1 MSSPTSSAV
10 SGTTLARQLM
20 GNGFVLSSDNRSS
33 RYRSG
38 FSGLT
43 RSDSATLPK
52 GEHPFLRDDSFSLD
66 PDAPPIPEN
75 AESCYVPPK
84 TPRTSESRSQR
95 RKFYLKRRSST
106 GSLYSRTTQPDYEAL
121 PASPPLPRSNSVVVS
136 PGLEMELGL
145 VYDRSP
151 IPESPLL
158 LPADEGE
165 PQHDQTKSNCHSDN
179 AEEPQVIRPDS
190 TIMSPGNHYL
200 SPPLSPE
207 GGPPSSKN
215 LDDVLDYYSLPE
227 SNEEARSFKPVF
239 TPITEESLS
248 QLSPPLPYRSDR
260 RDSQRGPLPVG
271 ARSPSNF
278 RRKSSIS
285 PSSSRKL
292 IIF

>member
-38 FSGLT
+38 AAGLT
-43 RSDSATLPK
+43 RSDSTTLPK
-52 GEHPFLRDDSFSLD
+52 GEHPFLRDGSFSLG

-75 AESCYVPPK
+75 AESFYVPPK
-84 TPRTSESRSQR
+84 TPRTSESRSQK
-95 RKFYLKRRSST
+95 RKLYLKRRSST
-106 GSLYSRTTQPDYEAL
+106 GSLYSKTSQPDYDAL
-121 PASPPLPRSNSVVVS
+121 PVSPPFPRSNSVVLS

-158 LPADEGE
+158 LPADGGE
-165 PQHDQTKSNCHSDN
+165 PQHDQTKSNCNSVKV
-179 AEEPQVIRPDS
+179 EEPQVIRPDS
-190 TIMSPGNHYL
+190 TIMSPGNHHL
-200 SPPLSPE
+200 PPPLSPE
-207 GGPPSSKN
+207 GGPPSSKH

-227 SNEEARSFKPVF
+227 SNEEARGFKPVF

-248 QLSPPLPYRSDR
+248 QLSPPLPYRNDR
-260 RDSQRGPLPVG
+260 RDSQRGPPPVG
-271 ARSPSNF
+271 ARNPLNF
-278 RRKSSIS
+278 RRKSSVP
-285 PSSSRKL
+285 PSSIRKL
-292 IIF
+292 IAF